1 MHVAY
6 QPKRLESPRDNPPV
20 ARAFAYLYL
29 RARLVLILSSH
40 LSARLVLILSS
51 HLSARLVLILS
62 SHLRARLEHPQHGG
76 NAQYRSGGVGRAPQ
90 AAVICAHDKEIHG
103 IG

>member
-6 QPKRLESPRDNPPV
+6 QPKRRESPRDNPPV
-20 ARAFAYLYL
+20 ARAFAYLHL
-29 RARLVLILSSH
+29 R
-40 LSARLVLILSS
+40 
-51 HLSARLVLILS
+51 ARLVLILS

-76 NAQYRSGGVGRAPQ
+76 NAQYGSGGVGRAPQ
-90 AAVICAHDKEIHG
+90 AAVICAHHKEIHG